1 MNLIIYLIHLDKIQ
15 LNLIVNKNLFNML
28 KILVIWDKILT
39 KMLNSVFFF
48 FKIKYINKKF

>member
-48 FKIKYINKKF
+48 